1 LAASGGNVMG
11 TTTRGVSISDAAVS
25 AVASSR
31 LAPEYAGRTPGAHAV
46 VLEAEGVSKSFAGI
60 EALRDVDFD
69 LMSGE
74 VHALMGENGAGK
86 STLMKI
92 LAGVHVDYEGAIRL
106 AGAPARFSGV
116 QDAERAGVAIIHQEL
131 NLVPEL
137 TAADNIFLGREPL
150 ILGTVVDRRRIVK
163 AANALLRRLGIDI
176 DAQSRVAEL
185 RIGEQQLVEIAKAL
199 SLDARILI
207 MDEPTSALSASECE
221 TLFKVVRQ
229 LAAAG
234 VAVIY
239 TSHRLDEVLAL
250 ADRVTVLRD
259 GRRVLTAA
267 IEGLSPGAII
277 SAMVGRD
284 VAMSRRKSAG
294 AAGAPVLSVSNLTL
308 DTLSRRGWRRVLKG
322 VSFDLR
328 RGEILGVGGLLGS
341 GRTEILESIFGV
353 ARGWRGGEIAIDG
366 EPAAIHSAADA
377 RRLRVALVT
386 EDRKALGLHLAS
398 TVRDNIALPSVEAM
412 SRFGV
417 RGFARESA
425 LAADMVEKLAVRCS
439 GIDQVVATLS
449 GGNQQKVAIGKWLA
463 TAPRVLLLD
472 EPTRGIDVGAKQEIY
487 QLIFGLAA
495 QCLGIVVV
503 TSEMPELLLLSDRI
517 LVMCE
522 GRQTGVLSGEGA
534 TQEAIMRL
542 AAPGMSERAA
552 GGVQ

>member
-1 LAASGGNVMG
+1 MDMTAH
-11 TTTRGVSISDAAVS
+11 GVSIPEPAASHARSGRRLGSDG
-25 AVASSR
+25 ASQTSDS
-31 LAPEYAGRTPGAHAV
+31 HAV
-46 VLEAEGVSKSFAGI
+46 VLQAEGVSKSFAGVT
-60 EALRDVDFD
+60 ALRQVDFD

-92 LAGVHVDYEGAIRL
+92 LAGVHIDYDGEIRIEGA
-106 AGAPARFSGV
+106 PVRFSGV

-150 ILGTVVDRRRIVK
+150 ILGAVVDRRRIVK
-163 AANALLRRLGIDI
+163 AASALLKRLGIGI

-207 MDEPTSALSASECE
+207 MDEPTSALSTSECE

-229 LAAAG
+229 LARAG
-234 VAVIY
+234 VAIIY
-239 TSHRLDEVLAL
+239 TSHRLDEVVAL
-250 ADRVTVLRD
+250 ANRVTVLRD
-259 GRRVLTAA
+259 GRRVLTAS
-267 IEGLSPGAII
+267 IEGLSSSAII

-284 VAMSRRKSAG
+284 VALSRRTSA
-294 AAGAPVLSVSNLTL
+294 ASAGAPVLSVRNLTL
-308 DTLSRRGWRRVLKG
+308 DTVSSRGWRRVLKG
-322 VSFDLR
+322 VSFDVR
-328 RGEILGVGGLLGS
+328 QGEILGIGGLLGS

-353 ARGWRGGEIAIDG
+353 ARGWRGGEILIDG
-366 EPAAIHSAADA
+366 KPASINSAADA
-377 RRLRVALVT
+377 CRLGVALVT

-398 TVRDNIALPSVEAM
+398 TIRDNIALPSVEAV
-412 SRFGV
+412 SHFGV

-425 LAADMVEKLAVRCS
+425 LATDVVDKLAVRCS
-439 GIDQVVATLS
+439 GIDQIVATLS
-449 GGNQQKVAIGKWLA
+449 GGNQQKVAIGKWLG

-472 EPTRGIDVGAKQEIY
+472 EPTRGIDVGAKHEIY
-487 QLIFGLAA
+487 QLIFRLAGDGLA
-495 QCLGIVVV
+495 IVVV
-503 TSEMPELLLLSDRI
+503 TSEMPELLLLSDRV

-542 AAPGMSERAA
+542 AAPGMSEPAA
-552 GGVQ
+552 SDLL